1 METKS
6 VGIREFRSG
15 LADYIASETPVAIT
29 RHGQTVGFFIPT
41 KSRGGADRAALK
53 KATADMDRLRL
64 TGSEG
69 VSTVASDVK
78 AGRKTRKRA
87 AGACRRQGP

>member
-1 METKS
+1 MEATK

-15 LADYIASETPVAIT
+15 LAEYIASETPVAIT

-41 KSRGGADRAALK
+41 KGQAGADRAALK
-53 KATADMDRLRL
+53 KAAADLDHLRVV
-64 TGSEG
+64 GSEG
-69 VSTVASDVK
+69 AETMAVDVK

-87 AGACRRQGP
+87 AGAGRRQAP